1 MKTMYQL
8 SFRFFILSVAISLQ
22 VALFAQVGPDNT
34 SSDFSLQI
42 APQPSGLEKAKYD
55 PSLLTDGSLA
65 YANNVWTNDFFS
77 FDTDDPMTVS
87 VIDKISTQSASG
99 DFHPED
105 TDHMYVID
113 INENYL
119 RKIDISSAQTIDSV
133 NVPVPISGGIW
144 AVLSIHKTSG
154 TFYAVATSGS
164 ASNVYEIDTETG
176 NTELVFETGL
186 SAVIS
191 GSFDNAGMLW
201 LLEIQDDNI
210 YKLNINTLNLE
221 LVGAVG
227 FDADSPQG
235 MGYDVAEDQVYLAAY
250 EKNVGPQLRLLNR
263 TTGAASFIGNLPGE
277 TTAFGFPGSVAPI
290 EHMIQVPAGWS
301 GISSYIN
308 PQDNNLVNILS
319 PVSDE
324 FILLKN
330 SDGDVYWPQQ
340 NISSLQT
347 WTAEEGY
354 IINMDQP
361 ATITISG
368 SPIENQTLNFT
379 SGWNILAVIIPD
391 ETPVDA
397 LFENIDGFVMAK
409 EIAGTGIYWPEHQ
422 INTLGN
428 LVPGKAYYIY
438 STQSISVDF

>member
-1 MKTMYQL
+1 MKTIYQL
-8 SFRFFILSVAISLQ
+8 SFRFLIVSVAISLQ
-22 VALFAQVGPDNT
+22 VALVAQVEPENAG
-34 SSDFSLQI
+34 SEFSLQI
-42 APQPSGLEKAKYD
+42 APQSSSLEKAKYE

-99 DFHPED
+99 DFHPD
-105 TDHMYVID
+105 DPDHMYVID

-119 RKIDISSAQTIDSV
+119 RKIEISSAQTIDSV
-133 NVPVPISGGIW
+133 NVPVPIAGGIW
-144 AVLSIHKTSG
+144 AVLSINKTSG
-154 TFYAVATSGS
+154 AFYGIATNGS
-164 ASNVYEIDTETG
+164 ASNVYEINPETG
-176 NTELVFETGL
+176 NTAPFFETGL
-186 SAVIS
+186 AAVIS
-191 GSFDNAGMLW
+191 GTFDNAGLLW
-201 LLEIQDDNI
+201 LLEIKDDNV

-290 EHMIQVPAGWS
+290 EHIIQIPAGWS
-301 GISSYIN
+301 GISSYVD
-308 PQDNNLVNILS
+308 PQDNNLGNILN

-330 SDGDVYWPQQ
+330 MAGNVYWPQQ

-347 WTAEEGY
+347 WTATEGY

-361 ATITISG
+361 ATLTISG
-368 SPIENQTLNFT
+368 NPIDNQALNFT
-379 SGWNILAVIIPD
+379 SGWNILAVITPN

-397 LFENIDGFVMAK
+397 LFENIEGFVMAK
-409 EIAGTGIYWPEHQ
+409 EIAGTGTYWPEHQ

-428 LVPGKAYYIY
+428 VVPGKAYYIY
-438 STQSISVDF
+438 CTQDISVTF